1 MEFNEKLRNLRKQKG
16 ITQEELAEK
25 LFVSRTAVSKWESGK
40 GYPSIDSLKMISKFY
55 SVTVDELLSGDEM
68 LALAEEEN
76 KTKENR
82 FADVVFGILDCC
94 AALLLFLPFFG
105 EKTGETIK
113 GVSLLAIEG
122 IQPYLKILY
131 FVFVTAMIICG
142 IAILALQTY
151 ENHFWLKNKR
161 RFSMML
167 STAVLFLFIVSLQ
180 PYAAVFLLMFLAIK
194 AFLAIKIR

>member
-55 SVTVDELLSGDEM
+55 SVTVDELLSGNEI

-151 ENHFWLKNKR
+151 ENHFWVKNKR

-180 PYAAVFLLMFLAIK
+180 PYAAAFLLTFLAIK

>member
-161 RFSMML
+161 RFSMVL

-180 PYAAVFLLMFLAIK
+180 PYAAVFLLTFLAIK

>member
-76 KTKENR
+76 KIKENR
-82 FADVVFGILDCC
+82 FADVVFGIFDCC

-142 IAILALQTY
+142 IAILALQSY

-180 PYAAVFLLMFLAIK
+180 PYAAVFLLTFLAIK

>member
-113 GVSLLAIEG
+113 EVSLLAIEG

-180 PYAAVFLLMFLAIK
+180 PYAAVFLLTFLAIK

>member
-122 IQPYLKILY
+122 IQSYLKILY

-180 PYAAVFLLMFLAIK
+180 PYAAVFLLTFLAIK

>member
-131 FVFVTAMIICG
+131 FVFVAAMIICG

-180 PYAAVFLLMFLAIK
+180 PYAAVFLLTFLAIK

>member
-167 STAVLFLFIVSLQ
+167 NTAVLFLFIVSLQ
-180 PYAAVFLLMFLAIK
+180 PYAAVFLLTFLAIK

>member
-180 PYAAVFLLMFLAIK
+180 PYAAAFLLTFLAIK

>member
-167 STAVLFLFIVSLQ
+167 STAVKLSLRPQ
-180 PYAAVFLLMFLAIK
+180 V
-194 AFLAIKIR
+194 

>member
-167 STAVLFLFIVSLQ
+167 NTAVLFLFIVSLQ

>member
-1 MEFNEKLRNLRKQKG
+1 MEFIEKLRNLRKQKG

-94 AALLLFLPFFG
+94 AALLLFLP
-105 EKTGETIK
+105 
-113 GVSLLAIEG
+113 
-122 IQPYLKILY
+122 
-131 FVFVTAMIICG
+131 
-142 IAILALQTY
+142 
-151 ENHFWLKNKR
+151 
-161 RFSMML
+161 
-167 STAVLFLFIVSLQ
+167 
-180 PYAAVFLLMFLAIK
+180 
-194 AFLAIKIR
+194 

>member
-82 FADVVFGILDCC
+82 FADIVFGILDCC

-142 IAILALQTY
+142 IAILALQSY

-180 PYAAVFLLMFLAIK
+180 PYAAVFLLTFLAIK

>member
-167 STAVLFLFIVSLQ
+167 STAVLLLFIVSLQ
-180 PYAAVFLLMFLAIK
+180 PYAAVFLLTFLAIK

>member
-180 PYAAVFLLMFLAIK
+180 PYAAVFLLTFLAIK

>member
-68 LALAEEEN
+68 LELAEEEN

-180 PYAAVFLLMFLAIK
+180 PYAAVFLLTFLAIK

>member
-113 GVSLLAIEG
+113 GASLLAIEG

-180 PYAAVFLLMFLAIK
+180 PYAAVFLLTFLAIK